1 MLSSDSSKDR
11 RWHLVAAF
19 LAIGVG
25 IAGAAYN
32 PRSIFALVCFTLA
45 AIGYS
50 AVTPVLW
57 TIPPTFLKGQAS
69 AGGIA
74 LINAI
79 GYSGS
84 LIGPVAIGWARD
96 AYGSF
101 QGSMYFLSFL
111 ASIGAGLTLIVVR
124 RQTPGQ
130 NASSNEPQDLTAMTD
145 TRVANVSKA

>member
-1 MLSSDSSKDR
+1 L
-11 RWHLVAAF
+11 
-19 LAIGVG
+19 
-25 IAGAAYN
+25 
-32 PRSIFALVCFTLA
+32 FALACFTLA

-79 GYSGS
+79 GYTGGMV
-84 LIGPVAIGWARD
+84 GPVAIGWAKD

-101 QGSMYFLSFL
+101 EGGLYLLSL
-111 ASIGAGLTLIVVR
+111 LSLIGAVLTLLVVR
-124 RQTPGQ
+124 SDGSG
-130 NASSNEPQDLTAMTD
+130 N
-145 TRVANVSKA
+145 